1 MPGGGLLG
9 TLFQS
14 HSEVLVSV
22 ACDPS
27 IGAPELRL
35 RMKRT
40 DLVYV
45 LKVKVEVALAHLVPR
60 VGAVADGISL
70 EYRGLV
76 LKDMKPL
83 DAYSITD
90 TSELSCALVPV
101 PLERDLVPADAEFDH
116 LDALVRQQQG
126 VASSGT
132 VKKIVMA
139 RGERC
144 QVCWRRRWFR
154 AEILAV
160 YATSMLLKWSDWED
174 SEWPHFFIRLA
185 LPTRGNEVLAA
196 SYPFIDE

>member
-101 PLERDLVPADAEFDH
+101 PLERDLVPAAPRSSPCTPR
-116 LDALVRQQQG
+116 LCCLSGRTG
-126 VASSGT
+126 RIPSGRTSSGRNHLLCET
-132 VKKIVMA
+132 QSSRAAISAENEPSVPPA
-139 RGERC
+139 
-144 QVCWRRRWFR
+144 RRRGPPDV
-154 AEILAV
+154 A
-160 YATSMLLKWSDWED
+160 
-174 SEWPHFFIRLA
+174 
-185 LPTRGNEVLAA
+185 
-196 SYPFIDE
+196 

>member
-1 MPGGGLLG
+1 MCAVCSLGEFFSNNCPIHAFAVVMPGGGLLG

-126 VASSGT
+126 VDSLTSCTVVTSS
-132 VKKIVMA
+132 VV
-139 RGERC
+139 REQLREQC
-144 QVCWRRRWFR
+144 
-154 AEILAV
+154 
-160 YATSMLLKWSDWED
+160 
-174 SEWPHFFIRLA
+174 RLPCRPWA
-185 LPTRGNEVLAA
+185 PCVWV
-196 SYPFIDE
+196 